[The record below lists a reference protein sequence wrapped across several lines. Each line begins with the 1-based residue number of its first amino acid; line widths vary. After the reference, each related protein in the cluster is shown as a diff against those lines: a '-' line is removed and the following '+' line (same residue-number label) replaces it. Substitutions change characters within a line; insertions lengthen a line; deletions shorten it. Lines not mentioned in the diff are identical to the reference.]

1 MYVMYVMSVV
11 HACNEIIAGLHE
23 KNQSRPFE
31 KSDGSDFFIERLR
44 QIHQKALILEDISI
58 SVYTIGDYSYIE

>member
-1 MYVMYVMSVV
+1 MYVMSVV

-23 KNQSRPFE
+23 KNQSLPFE

-44 QIHQKALILEDISI
+44 QIYQKALILDRVFRFRFTRLGII
-58 SVYTIGDYSYIE
+58 PILG